1 MIPLTLSA
9 LVGIPVS
16 YYLVRWW
23 LAQYAH
29 RIDITF
35 FLFLMPLCLLL
46 AIGLTT
52 IIFQSVKAAGKNPVE
67 SLRYE

>member
-1 MIPLTLSA
+1 
-9 LVGIPVS
+9 
-16 YYLVRWW
+16 
-23 LAQYAH
+23 
-29 RIDITF
+29 
-35 FLFLMPLCLLL
+35 MPLCLLL